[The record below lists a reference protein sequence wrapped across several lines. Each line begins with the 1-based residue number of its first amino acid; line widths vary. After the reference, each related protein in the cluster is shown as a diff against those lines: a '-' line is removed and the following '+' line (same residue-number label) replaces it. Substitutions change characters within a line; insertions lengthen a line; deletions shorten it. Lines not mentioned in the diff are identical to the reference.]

1 MFVALAAVS
10 AVLGV
15 SLAPNHTVAQQ
26 TAAQAPAVPVTV
38 GTATRQDVP
47 LWLRGIGT
55 VQALNTVLIRARVD
69 GTLMRFVPTEGQEVK
84 QGDLVAVIDPRP
96 YQAALDQAAAKQAQ
110 DEADLANARH
120 DLERYTSLARQDY
133 ASHQQVDTQK
143 ALVDHLVAAIAG
155 DAAMVESAKL
165 NLSFCYITSP
175 VTGRV
180 GLRQVDPGNLV
191 HATDP
196 GGIVSITQVHPIT
209 VVFTLPQDQL
219 PAIVTEMAQ
228 RELAVAASSND
239 GKIPLAQGTLLTP
252 DNAIDV
258 TTGTIKLKAT
268 FPNQDNKLWPG
279 QFVAAQL
286 LLRTDPQAITV
297 PTQAVQ
303 HGPAGLYVY
312 VVQPDSTVHRVAIE
326 AEDRGTVMLVAKG
339 LEAGQRIVLDGQS
352 RLENGSHIVANA
364 ASAPAPQPK
373 S

>member
-1 MFVALAAVS
+1 MSLTINAAILAG
-10 AVLGV
+10 AVLG
-15 SLAPNHTVAQQ
+15 SPAAQAQ
-26 TAAQAPAVPVTV
+26 MPAGQAPAVPVSV

-55 VQALNTVLIRARVD
+55 VQALNTVLVRARVD

-96 YQAALDQAAAKQAQ
+96 YQAALDQATAKQAQ

-120 DLERYTSLARQDY
+120 DLERYASLAKQDY

-143 ALVDHLVAAIAG
+143 ALVDHMGAAIAG
-155 DAAMVESAKL
+155 DVATVESAKL

-175 VTGRV
+175 VPGRV

-196 GGIVSITQVHPIT
+196 GGIVTITQVHPIT
-209 VVFTLPQDQL
+209 VVFTLPQGEL
-219 PAIVTEMAQ
+219 PDIVTAMSQ
-228 RELAVAASSND
+228 RVLTVAAWSND
-239 GKIPLAQGTLLTP
+239 GRIPLAQGTLLTP
-252 DNAIDV
+252 DNAIDA

-303 HGPAGLYVY
+303 HGPTGLYVY
-312 VVQPDSTVHRVAIE
+312 IVQSDSTVRRVPIE
-326 AEDRGTVMLVAKG
+326 AEDRGAVMLVTNG

-352 RLENGSHIVANA
+352 RLENGTHIVANTA
-364 ASAPAPQPK
+364 TAPAPQTK